1 VKRLVGLLGWLGV
14 VLVLAAVA
22 LRFIRPDLQV
32 WVQRLAMAGLVVVG
46 LYALSQ
52 WRDIARSF
60 QGRNVRYGSL
70 AAGSIVLFLAILVGI
85 NWIGN
90 RQNKRWDLT
99 AGDQFSLSEQTRQIL
114 QGLDE
119 PVTIRAFYQ
128 AQTATGL
135 EQMRDRLEPY
145 AYESSQ
151 VQIEY
156 IDPDQNP
163 TVAKQYEIQQYG
175 TIVVEYAGRTER
187 TTMNDEQ
194 SVTNALKKVIEGQAK
209 KIYFVQGHGERDP
222 DVTEARG
229 YSGIAQGL
237 RSDNFEVGKITLAQ
251 AGSVP
256 DDASVLVIAGPRTD
270 LFEPEVAMVRDF
282 LGRQGK
288 LLLSIDP
295 PEQLDDPEPTSLI
308 ALAREWGIEVGNNI
322 VVDNSGLGQLVGT
335 SASSPIG
342 MPLRHPITEQFQ
354 LITAFPFTRSATP
367 VEGGVDGRF
376 AQKVVETN
384 PQSWAE
390 TDLKRLY
397 GSSETEMQLDSGDI
411 AGPITIAAAVAQAG
425 PAPDAA
431 ATPPG
436 EAPPPTPEARMV
448 VVGDSDFAS
457 NRALGIPGNRDLFL
471 NMANWLAQQEDLIA
485 IRPKNPEDSRLTLT
499 EDQQA
504 QIGWLTFLGIPG
516 LLFANAVRIWWKR
529 R

>member
-1 VKRLVGLLGWLGV
+1 L
-14 VLVLAAVA
+14 
-22 LRFIRPDLQV
+22 
-32 WVQRLAMAGLVVVG
+32 
-46 LYALSQ
+46 
-52 WRDIARSF
+52 
-60 QGRNVRYGSL
+60 
-70 AAGSIVLFLAILVGI
+70 
-85 NWIGN
+85 
-90 RQNKRWDLT
+90 
-99 AGDQFSLSEQTRQIL
+99 
-114 QGLDE
+114 
-119 PVTIRAFYQ
+119 
-128 AQTATGL
+128 
-135 EQMRDRLEPY
+135 
-145 AYESSQ
+145 
-151 VQIEY
+151 
-156 IDPDQNP
+156 
-163 TVAKQYEIQQYG
+163 
-175 TIVVEYAGRTER
+175 
-187 TTMNDEQ
+187 
-194 SVTNALKKVIEGQAK
+194 
-209 KIYFVQGHGERDP
+209 
-222 DVTEARG
+222 
-229 YSGIAQGL
+229 
-237 RSDNFEVGKITLAQ
+237 TLAQ
-251 AGSVP
+251 QGAVP
-256 DDASVLVIAGPRTD
+256 DDATIVVVAGPTTD
-270 LFEPEVAMVRDF
+270 LLPAELDALRAF
-282 LGRQGK
+282 LRRGGK
-288 LLLSIDP
+288 LHLLIDP
-295 PEQLDDPEPTSLI
+295 PEGGSAPDVTNLI